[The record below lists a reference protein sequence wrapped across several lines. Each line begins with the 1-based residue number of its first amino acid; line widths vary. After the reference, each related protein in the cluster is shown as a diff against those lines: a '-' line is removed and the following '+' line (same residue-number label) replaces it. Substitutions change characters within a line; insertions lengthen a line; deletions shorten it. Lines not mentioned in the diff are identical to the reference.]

1 MDQIE
6 QISLDKELQSA
17 VQKNKVKLALS
28 ALERGANPN
37 ADINNTVPLFL
48 IAISQKNYAMVEALA
63 THGADTNVQA
73 KSYNPPLKEAFMQG
87 QEDIVI
93 LLAEHGA
100 KAHIYNVNGKSLL
113 QMAVDDGYEKLS
125 SYLSTANVKNGGNFK
140 EVLFFSLDNKQYDVA
155 LKLLQESFDSEEK
168 HPLFNEVLF
177 DALKSNDQE
186 IIHMFTQHKNFLED
200 DKILLRYLTRYNH
213 PKLIKQI
220 LDNKETSTS
229 LDFNDTAPLRMA
241 IGHNNQEIFNILTP
255 YFKIDWADNPNKHL
269 LVKAVEND
277 NISIAKFLIEEGA
290 NSNQANEEHAPLS
303 LAVKNGNI
311 HMVRLLLKNGA
322 NYNKPYKDETPL
334 SLSIDHYKSDILELL
349 LEQDGINLATKHKTN
364 TQYCGDAYEI
374 DTMHS
379 LISLACLKESSQMAM
394 ILINAGVPIDQTKAS
409 DEVALRIAAKYSYN
423 DVVEEL
429 LKRGADPYAERYN
442 GRMALDLAKDKAI
455 IKLLKIAMGRS
466 HWSKVN
472 EDRMARKTTD
482 LILEQDT
489 TEIFNF
495 SAKHVTTTIR
505 NMTND
510 VESSF
515 QRDFVDFKNHDDIE
529 EACSEMNKDGA
540 DINPS
545 LLFSAAPRKKV
556 QKVKFPA

>member
-1 MDQIE
+1 MDQAE
-6 QISLDKELQSA
+6 QDSLDKELQSA

-28 ALERGANPN
+28 ALKKGANAN

-73 KSYNPPLKEAFMQG
+73 RSYNPPLKEAFMQG

-93 LLAEHGA
+93 LLAKHGA

-113 QMAVDDGYEKLS
+113 QMAVDEGYNTLS
-125 SYLSTANVKNGGNFK
+125 TYLSAANVKNGGNFK

-168 HPLFNEVLF
+168 HPLFNDILF
-177 DALKSNDQE
+177 DALKSNDQN
-186 IIHMFTQHKNFLED
+186 IINIFTQHKDFLEN
-200 DKILLRYLTRYNH
+200 DKSLLRYLTRYDH
-213 PKLIKQI
+213 SKLIKQM
-220 LDNKETSTS
+220 LDNKDTLEN

-241 IGHNNQEIFNILTP
+241 IRNNNQEIFNMLTP
-255 YFKIDWADNPNKHL
+255 YFKIDWADNPSKHL
-269 LVKAVEND
+269 LVKAVENN
-277 NISIAKFLIEEGA
+277 NISIARFLIEEGA
-290 NSNQANEEHAPLS
+290 NCNQAGEEHAPLS
-303 LAVKNGNI
+303 LAVKNGNV
-311 HMVRLLLKNGA
+311 HMVGFLLKNGA
-322 NYNKPYKDETPL
+322 NCNRLYNGETPL
-334 SLSIDHYKSDILELL
+334 SLSINHDKPAIFKLL
-349 LEQDGINLATKHKTN
+349 LEQDDINLATKHKTN
-364 TQYCGDAYEI
+364 AQYYGDTYEI
-374 DTMHS
+374 DATHG

-394 ILINAGVPIDQTKAS
+394 ALIEAGAPVDQKKPS
-409 DEVALRIAAKYSYN
+409 DEVALRIAARYGYK
-423 DVVEEL
+423 DVVDEL
-429 LKRGADPYAERYN
+429 LKRGSDPYTERYS
-442 GRMALDLAKDKAI
+442 GQMALDLAKDKAI

-515 QRDFVDFKNHDDIE
+515 QRDFADFKNRDDIE
-529 EACSEMNKDGA
+529 EACFEMNKDGA

-545 LLFSAAPRKKV
+545 LLFNTGPRKKV
-556 QKVKFPA
+556 KKVKFPI